1 MSLLFPKPSKMANK
15 ILKMCCSLCNST
27 KENQTRYGARC
38 CKACS
43 MFFKRM
49 TESLMVKGADY
60 LPQCNGR
67 KLKYGKK
74 SCSKC
79 DKLQRFEKCLQHGM
93 KMEKIEEFPKRIG
106 NTEKFVA
113 GVWQR
118 LCENMQSSKCRNQGK
133 AGSLSLSDQGLSDT
147 ETLRKFG
154 SRGFSPSGCSM
165 SSHES
170 IHQPYQAYPVNPTV
184 SSIQKIDG
192 GIIIQDSDV
201 LSGPLCSPRN
211 SATMPIYYNPSSYS
225 PSGLSSTEWSLSSLE
240 PMHQPY
246 QAYPVNPTVPSILEI
261 DYDDRIQDY
270 NMATGSLN
278 GPQSLY
284 NWMFD
289 LWNSVKTKREKFY
302 GSDMGITVP
311 TQLTAL
317 STLTSELGP
326 VIMKCFDF
334 DLRVLKEI
342 LATSQNCFQMPDST
356 PIELPRLDS
365 NEMLEKARPGYA
377 ICTCILNTVD
387 VIKRNKAAQTEHK
400 ELYVAPNVYLMIE
413 QNDLDIFLDL
423 TGIYDLTG
431 LSSVSKDLL
440 ELMGKIRC
448 CCERVSDTYIS
459 DQDLAKALMA
469 TFLKA
474 ILPTGDPRAALL
486 LDPNYTGYNGAC
498 GDLET
503 VADELLQ
510 IVQKLEALD
519 KQGKT
524 YTCRPPPTQEQS
536 VL

>member
-147 ETLRKFG
+147 ETFG

-261 DYDDRIQDY
+261 DYDDRIQ
-270 NMATGSLN
+270 ASLT
-278 GPQSLY
+278 
-284 NWMFD
+284 
-289 LWNSVKTKREKFY
+289 NS
-302 GSDMGITVP
+302 
-311 TQLTAL
+311 
-317 STLTSELGP
+317 
-326 VIMKCFDF
+326 
-334 DLRVLKEI
+334 
-342 LATSQNCFQMPDST
+342 
-356 PIELPRLDS
+356 
-365 NEMLEKARPGYA
+365 
-377 ICTCILNTVD
+377 
-387 VIKRNKAAQTEHK
+387 
-400 ELYVAPNVYLMIE
+400 PN
-413 QNDLDIFLDL
+413 
-423 TGIYDLTG
+423 
-431 LSSVSKDLL
+431 
-440 ELMGKIRC
+440 R
-448 CCERVSDTYIS
+448 
-459 DQDLAKALMA
+459 
-469 TFLKA
+469 
-474 ILPTGDPRAALL
+474 
-486 LDPNYTGYNGAC
+486 
-498 GDLET
+498 
-503 VADELLQ
+503 
-510 IVQKLEALD
+510 
-519 KQGKT
+519 
-524 YTCRPPPTQEQS
+524 
-536 VL
+536 